1 MDDPTERLPRYDPP
15 TTPLRTLDRL
25 RRRRTMRHGLPDPD
39 AEAFESDRSGRKP
52 GPSRADPEPHPNSF
66 DGHNAA
72 YFAAPNTSPMGF
84 PVASN
89 TLPRPTTPTP
99 LRDATGAYTPSDE
112 SPDPHRDQR
121 TAHPGS
127 TDTDSRPGSG
137 DRGDSDYSFA
147 PETLDPYSAWSSA
160 AEVSGGQ
167 CDSANGGASPEES
180 GGADGGRGAGAG
192 GGDTARVAQG
202 RGRHR
207 KQSAHGMGGL
217 AGILR
222 DIALVTFGKY
232 GQYVITLVT
241 VPLLARTL
249 GPHGTGLLA
258 IGMSSYFIGSLLVD
272 LGITQFL
279 AARVH
284 ESELGRAEIN
294 RLRGSY
300 LAIRLATLAVIGATL
315 LGSLAAGAAPPL
327 HMVLLGL
334 FAGGFWSVSED
345 WLLIGQGRFGSSTG
359 YQGVGRIVYLVL
371 LIVLLPHYPTATTA
385 VLCLLISSAPTV
397 ALTWWDSVR
406 NYGPPAKPYG
416 VRAMMRMAAPVFT
429 SRMLVTGYGQGS
441 AAIYAAVLDAASLGL
456 YSAGDRL
463 VRAIQSSLD
472 PIGFALLPRMAK
484 RSTHD
489 RFWRNSIQALVAVVT
504 VATVATV
511 SVWVLAPTLIHL
523 IYSHDFDGAIGLL
536 RLEVLILPATTVT
549 SYVTTAI
556 LPVKSDTMGVLIGAI
571 IGTCIAG
578 IALLY
583 AVRTQSVWTLV
594 HGTVSAEIGVAL
606 WYIIRVRWLI
616 VRERSVRNGASGS
629 DPATVLM
636 GKGDLA

>member
-1 MDDPTERLPRYDPP
+1 
-15 TTPLRTLDRL
+15 
-25 RRRRTMRHGLPDPD
+25 
-39 AEAFESDRSGRKP
+39 
-52 GPSRADPEPHPNSF
+52 
-66 DGHNAA
+66 
-72 YFAAPNTSPMGF
+72 
-84 PVASN
+84 
-89 TLPRPTTPTP
+89 
-99 LRDATGAYTPSDE
+99 
-112 SPDPHRDQR
+112 
-121 TAHPGS
+121 
-127 TDTDSRPGSG
+127 
-137 DRGDSDYSFA
+137 
-147 PETLDPYSAWSSA
+147 
-160 AEVSGGQ
+160 
-167 CDSANGGASPEES
+167 
-180 GGADGGRGAGAG
+180 
-192 GGDTARVAQG
+192 
-202 RGRHR
+202 
-207 KQSAHGMGGL
+207 MGGVG
-217 AGILR
+217 GILR

-300 LAIRLATLAVIGATL
+300 LAIRLGTLAVIGATL

-397 ALTWWDSVR
+397 GLTWWDSVR

-416 VRAMMRMAAPVFT
+416 VRAMVRMAAPVFT

-441 AAIYAAVLDAASLGL
+441 AAVYSAVLDAASLGL

-472 PIGFALLPRMAK
+472 PIGFALLPRMAR

-536 RLEVLILPATTVT
+536 RLEVLILPATTIT

-578 IALLY
+578 IALAY

-594 HGTVSAEIGVAL
+594 YGSVSAEIGVAL

-616 VRERSVRNGASGS
+616 VRERSVRSGASGS

-636 GKGDLA
+636 GKGDPA

>member
-1 MDDPTERLPRYDPP
+1 
-15 TTPLRTLDRL
+15 
-25 RRRRTMRHGLPDPD
+25 
-39 AEAFESDRSGRKP
+39 
-52 GPSRADPEPHPNSF
+52 
-66 DGHNAA
+66 
-72 YFAAPNTSPMGF
+72 
-84 PVASN
+84 
-89 TLPRPTTPTP
+89 
-99 LRDATGAYTPSDE
+99 
-112 SPDPHRDQR
+112 
-121 TAHPGS
+121 
-127 TDTDSRPGSG
+127 
-137 DRGDSDYSFA
+137 
-147 PETLDPYSAWSSA
+147 
-160 AEVSGGQ
+160 
-167 CDSANGGASPEES
+167 
-180 GGADGGRGAGAG
+180 
-192 GGDTARVAQG
+192 
-202 RGRHR
+202 
-207 KQSAHGMGGL
+207 MGGL
-217 AGILR
+217 GGILR

-284 ESELGRAEIN
+284 EADHGRAEIN
-294 RLRGSY
+294 RLRGTY
-300 LAIRLATLAVIGATL
+300 LAIRSATVALIGALL
-315 LGSLAAGAAPPL
+315 LGSLVIGVPPPL

-371 LIVLLPHYPTATTA
+371 LVVLLPHFPTATTA
-385 VLCLLISSAPTV
+385 VLCLLISSVPTV

-406 NYGPPAKPYG
+406 NYGPPARPYG
-416 VRAMMRMAAPVFT
+416 VKVMMRMAAPVFT
-429 SRMLVTGYGQGS
+429 SRLLVTGYGQGS
-441 AAIYAAVLDAASLGL
+441 AAIYGAVLDAASLGL

-484 RSTHD
+484 RRTHD
-489 RFWRNSIQALVAVVT
+489 HFWRNSIQALVAVVA
-504 VATVATV
+504 VASLATA
-511 SVWVLAPTLIHL
+511 SVWVVAPMLIHL
-523 IYSHDFDGAIGLL
+523 IYSDDFDGAIALL

-556 LPVKSDTMGVLIGAI
+556 LPVKNDTVGVLVGAI
-571 IGTCIAG
+571 IGTCIAAA
-578 IALLY
+578 ALAY

-594 HGTVSAEIGVAL
+594 YGTVSAEIGVAL

-616 VRERSVRNGASGS
+616 VRERAVRSGASGS
-629 DPATVLM
+629 GPATVLM